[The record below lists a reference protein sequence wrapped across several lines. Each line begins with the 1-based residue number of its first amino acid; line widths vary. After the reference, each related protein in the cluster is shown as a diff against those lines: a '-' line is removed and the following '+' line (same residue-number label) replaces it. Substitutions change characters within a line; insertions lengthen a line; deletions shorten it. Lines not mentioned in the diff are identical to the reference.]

1 MVYKLAEDFN
11 NLEQIQI
18 GQLWECITEERAPS
32 NNGSFI
38 PNNPYVNVKDV
49 VEILEISHPV
59 NVAVRNLRTGKETNE
74 NRYRMSYFYRKI

>member
-18 GQLWECITEERAPS
+18 GQLWECITEEQAPS

-38 PNNPYVNVKDV
+38 PKNPYVNVKDV